1 MTAMT
6 TEVINKG
13 QIKYPTALPKDSV
26 TLSSKK
32 EETRTWKSILPSCVI
47 TLKIQGK

>member
-1 MTAMT
+1 MA

-13 QIKYPTALPKDSV
+13 QIKYPIALPKDSA
-26 TLSSKK
+26 TFSNNQ